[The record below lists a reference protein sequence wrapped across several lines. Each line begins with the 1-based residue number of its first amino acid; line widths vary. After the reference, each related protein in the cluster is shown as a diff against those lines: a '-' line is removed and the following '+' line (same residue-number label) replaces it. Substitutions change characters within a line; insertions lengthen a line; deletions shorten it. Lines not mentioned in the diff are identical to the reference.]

1 MIISPQSTLSPVIE
15 LTTHSRTVTAT
26 GEVDATTTNDEVPVG
41 VFIDPVSGS
50 LNLGLTRTESTSS
63 VNLSGVY
70 SGVFGTEI
78 RHFEEGKVTV
88 DEITDVPNGIGFEAL
103 KEKYP
108 VLHEE
113 GKVVKRSITNDVL
126 SIPTDPSHIL
136 YAYIAK
142 PPFSKTVQYRV
153 TVYYNVFSTSVTS
166 MTRAEHEQGVV
177 RDNIRSST
185 FTVSQTVNFD
195 ESVPY
200 NTIKAYYPKA

>member
-1 MIISPQSTLSPVIE
+1 MIISPQSTLSSVIE
-15 LTTHSRTVTAT
+15 LKSFSQNVTAI
-26 GEVDATTTNDEVPVG
+26 GEVDTVTTNTEIPVG
-41 VFIDPVSGS
+41 VFIDPVSGD
-50 LNLGLTRTESTSS
+50 LNLGITISESDSS

-78 RHFEEGKVTV
+78 RHFEEGKVAA
-88 DEITDVPNGIGFEAL
+88 DEIPDGIGFEAL

-166 MTRAEHEQGVV
+166 MTREEHEQGVA

-185 FTVSQTVNFD
+185 FTISQTVNFD
-195 ESVPY
+195 ESVPA
-200 NTIKAYYPKA
+200 NTIKAYYPNA

>member
-1 MIISPQSTLSPVIE
+1 MIISPQSTLSSVIE
-15 LTTHSRTVTAT
+15 LSNFSQSITAI
-26 GEVDATTTNDEVPVG
+26 GEVDTVTTNTEIPVG
-41 VFIDPVSGS
+41 VFIDPISGK
-50 LNLGLTRTESTSS
+50 LNLGLTRTESDSS
-63 VNLSGVY
+63 VNLNGVY

-78 RHFEEGKVTV
+78 RHFEDGKVTA
-88 DEITDVPNGIGFEAL
+88 DEPTDIPLGIGFEAL

-142 PPFSKTVQYRV
+142 PPFSITVQYSV
-153 TVYYNVFSTSVTS
+153 KVYYNVFNTSVTS
-166 MTRAEHEQGVV
+166 MTREEHEQGLV

-185 FTVSQTVNFD
+185 FTISQTVNFD
-195 ESVPY
+195 ESVPA
-200 NTIKAYYPKA
+200 NTIKAYYPKV

>member
-1 MIISPQSTLSPVIE
+1 MRISPQSTLSSVIE
-15 LTTHSRTVTAT
+15 LSNFSQSITAI
-26 GEVDATTTNDEVPVG
+26 GEVDTGTTNTEIPVG
-41 VFIDPVSGS
+41 VFIDPVSGD
-50 LNLGLTRTESTSS
+50 LNLGVNITESDSS

-78 RHFEEGKVTV
+78 RHFEDGKVTA
-88 DEITDVPNGIGFEAL
+88 DEPTDDPKGIGFEAL

-108 VLHEE
+108 DLHAQ

-126 SIPTDPSHIL
+126 SIPTDPAHLL

-142 PPFSKTVQYRV
+142 PPFSTTVQYRV
-153 TVYYNVFSTSVTS
+153 KVYYNVFSTSVTS

-195 ESVPY
+195 ESVPA
-200 NTIKAYYPKA
+200 NTIKAYYPNV

>member
-142 PPFSKTVQYRV
+142 PPFSTTVQYRV

-166 MTRAEHEQGVV
+166 MTREEHEQGVV

-185 FTVSQTVNFD
+185 FTVSQTINYD

-200 NTIKAYYPKA
+200 NTIKAYYPNA

>member
-1 MIISPQSTLSPVIE
+1 MLISPQSTLSSVIE
-15 LTTHSRTVTAT
+15 LKSFSQNVTTI
-26 GEVDATTTNDEVPVG
+26 GEVDTVTTNTEIPVG
-41 VFIDPVSGS
+41 VFIDPVSGD
-50 LNLGLTRTESTSS
+50 LNLGITISESDSS

-78 RHFEEGKVTV
+78 RHFEEGKVTA
-88 DEITDVPNGIGFEAL
+88 DEMPDGIGFEAL

-108 VLHEE
+108 VLHGE

-142 PPFSKTVQYRV
+142 PPFSTTVQYRV
-153 TVYYNVFSTSVTS
+153 TVYYNVFGTSVTS
-166 MTRAEHEQGVV
+166 MTREEHEQGIV

-185 FTVSQTVNFD
+185 FTISQTVNFD

>member
-1 MIISPQSTLSPVIE
+1 MKISPQSTLSSVIE
-15 LTTHSRTVTAT
+15 LSNFSQSITAI
-26 GEVDATTTNDEVPVG
+26 GEVDTGTTNTEIPVG
-41 VFIDPVSGS
+41 VFIDPTSGD
-50 LNLGLTRTESTSS
+50 LNLGVNITESDSS

-78 RHFEEGKVTV
+78 RHFEDGKVTA
-88 DEITDVPNGIGFEAL
+88 DEPTDDPKGIGFEAL

-142 PPFSKTVQYRV
+142 PPFSTTVQYSV
-153 TVYYNVFSTSVTS
+153 KVYYHVGTTSVTS
-166 MTRAEHEQGVV
+166 MTREEHEQGVV

-185 FTVSQTVNFD
+185 FTISQTVNFD
-195 ESVPY
+195 ESVPA
-200 NTIKAYYPKA
+200 NTIKAYYPNA

>member
-153 TVYYNVFSTSVTS
+153 KVYYNVFNTSVTS
-166 MTRAEHEQGVV
+166 MTREEHEQGVV

-185 FTVSQTVNFD
+185 FTVSQTINYD

-200 NTIKAYYPKA
+200 NTIKAYYPNA

>member
-142 PPFSKTVQYRV
+142 PPFSTTVQYSV
-153 TVYYNVFSTSVTS
+153 KVYYNVFNTSVTS
-166 MTRAEHEQGVV
+166 MTREEHEQGLV

-185 FTVSQTVNFD
+185 FTVSQTINYD

-200 NTIKAYYPKA
+200 NTIKAYYPNA

>member
-1 MIISPQSTLSPVIE
+1 MLISPQSTLSSVIE
-15 LTTHSRTVTAT
+15 LKSFSQNVTAI
-26 GEVDATTTNDEVPVG
+26 GEVDTVTTNTEIPVG
-41 VFIDPVSGS
+41 VFIDPVSGD
-50 LNLGLTRTESTSS
+50 LNLGITISESTSS
-63 VNLSGVY
+63 INLSGVY

-78 RHFEEGKVTV
+78 RHFEEGKVTT
-88 DEITDVPNGIGFEAL
+88 DEIPDGIGFEAL

-166 MTRAEHEQGVV
+166 MTREEHEQGLV

-185 FTVSQTVNFD
+185 FTISQTVNFD
-195 ESVPY
+195 ESVPA
-200 NTIKAYYPKA
+200 NTIKAYYPKV

>member
-1 MIISPQSTLSPVIE
+1 MLISPQSTLSSVIE
-15 LTTHSRTVTAT
+15 LSNFSQSITAI
-26 GEVDATTTNDEVPVG
+26 GEVDAGTGNTEIPVG
-41 VFIDPVSGS
+41 VFIDPTSGT
-50 LNLGLTRTESTSS
+50 LNLGVNITESDSS

-78 RHFEEGKVTV
+78 RHFEEGKVTA
-88 DEITDVPNGIGFEAL
+88 DEIPDGIGFEAL

-108 VLHEE
+108 DLYAQ

-126 SIPTDPSHIL
+126 SIPTDPAHLL

-142 PPFSKTVQYRV
+142 PPFSTTVQYSV
-153 TVYYNVFSTSVTS
+153 KVYYHVGTTSVTS
-166 MTRAEHEQGVV
+166 MTRDEHEQGVV
-177 RDNIRSST
+177 RDSIQSST
-185 FTVSQTVNFD
+185 FTVSQTINFD